1 MMKKET
7 LNTLILRHGDRMLRQ
22 AGWPDTVDMAPVAP
36 ETVPG
41 WLAACG
47 SLSGVEILTLTEQ
60 LCQPLTYGRAALLL
74 ASARRLAGTPA
85 RLHLFPVQAY
95 PHPERLAD
103 CQVIRLP
110 YAQEWLTAA
119 ECDDLLAFLKASLTQ
134 ISEIVH
140 RDTKRIAAALTP
152 SVTPRLMDRRIG
164 DWRLLAVEYDHDNCL
179 DEDETDRL
187 DQVLDAILIRDARFC
202 PVLLTLVNE
211 REETIRSAG
220 VIADQLRFTDTP
232 VRRWFDRR
240 VLREM
245 VRRPAPAELRSDS
258 PAHQGRG
265 PSLVSLPAQEVWCDK
280 DVAVPAPRPPG
291 PVSGPFG

>member
-119 ECDDLLAFLKASLTQ
+119 ECDDLLAFLKA
-134 ISEIVH
+134 
-140 RDTKRIAAALTP
+140 LTP

-245 VRRPAPAELRSDS
+245 VREARASRT
-258 PAHQGRG
+258 
-265 PSLVSLPAQEVWCDK
+265 QE
-280 DVAVPAPRPPG
+280 
-291 PVSGPFG
+291 

>member
-119 ECDDLLAFLKASLTQ
+119 GTVAKLAMRQPFVLFKGLTFQKLCLPGAFRPGDHHNKMLRPGLCVVHASPQYL
-134 ISEIVH
+134 
-140 RDTKRIAAALTP
+140 
-152 SVTPRLMDRRIG
+152 
-164 DWRLLAVEYDHDNCL
+164 
-179 DEDETDRL
+179 
-187 DQVLDAILIRDARFC
+187 
-202 PVLLTLVNE
+202 
-211 REETIRSAG
+211 
-220 VIADQLRFTDTP
+220 
-232 VRRWFDRR
+232 
-240 VLREM
+240 
-245 VRRPAPAELRSDS
+245 
-258 PAHQGRG
+258 
-265 PSLVSLPAQEVWCDK
+265 
-280 DVAVPAPRPPG
+280 
-291 PVSGPFG
+291 

>member
-152 SVTPRLMDRRIG
+152 SVNPRLMDRRIG
-164 DWRLLAVEYDHDNCL
+164 DWRLLAVEYDHDNGTVAKLAMRQPFVLFKGLTFQKLCL
-179 DEDETDRL
+179 PGAFRPGDHH
-187 DQVLDAILIRDARFC
+187 
-202 PVLLTLVNE
+202 NKM
-211 REETIRSAG
+211 
-220 VIADQLRFTDTP
+220 LRP
-232 VRRWFDRR
+232 GLCV
-240 VLREM
+240 VH
-245 VRRPAPAELRSDS
+245 AS
-258 PAHQGRG
+258 PQY
-265 PSLVSLPAQEVWCDK
+265 L
-280 DVAVPAPRPPG
+280 
-291 PVSGPFG
+291 

>member
-1 MMKKET
+1 
-7 LNTLILRHGDRMLRQ
+7 
-22 AGWPDTVDMAPVAP
+22 
-36 ETVPG
+36 
-41 WLAACG
+41 
-47 SLSGVEILTLTEQ
+47 
-60 LCQPLTYGRAALLL
+60 
-74 ASARRLAGTPA
+74 
-85 RLHLFPVQAY
+85 

-140 RDTKRIAAALTP
+140 RDTKRIAAALTS
-152 SVTPRLMDRRIG
+152 SVNPRLMDRRIG

-187 DQVLDAILIRDARFC
+187 DKVLDAILIRDARFC

-220 VIADQLRFTDTP
+220 VITDQLRFTDTP

-240 VLREM
+240 VLRDV
-245 VRRPAPAELRSDS
+245 VREARAIKTQD
-258 PAHQGRG
+258 
-265 PSLVSLPAQEVWCDK
+265 
-280 DVAVPAPRPPG
+280 
-291 PVSGPFG
+291 

>member
-1 MMKKET
+1 
-7 LNTLILRHGDRMLRQ
+7 
-22 AGWPDTVDMAPVAP
+22 
-36 ETVPG
+36 
-41 WLAACG
+41 
-47 SLSGVEILTLTEQ
+47 
-60 LCQPLTYGRAALLL
+60 
-74 ASARRLAGTPA
+74 
-85 RLHLFPVQAY
+85 
-95 PHPERLAD
+95 
-103 CQVIRLP
+103 
-110 YAQEWLTAA
+110 
-119 ECDDLLAFLKASLTQ
+119 LAFLKASLTQ

-140 RDTKRIAAALTP
+140 RDTKCIAAALKP
-152 SVTPRLMDRRIG
+152 SVNPRLMDRRIC

-245 VRRPAPAELRSDS
+245 VREARASRT
-258 PAHQGRG
+258 
-265 PSLVSLPAQEVWCDK
+265 QE
-280 DVAVPAPRPPG
+280 
-291 PVSGPFG
+291 

>member
-110 YAQEWLTAA
+110 YAQEWLT
-119 ECDDLLAFLKASLTQ
+119 
-134 ISEIVH
+134 
-140 RDTKRIAAALTP
+140 P

-245 VRRPAPAELRSDS
+245 VREARASRT
-258 PAHQGRG
+258 
-265 PSLVSLPAQEVWCDK
+265 QE
-280 DVAVPAPRPPG
+280 
-291 PVSGPFG
+291 

>member
-1 MMKKET
+1 MRNDT
-7 LNTLILRHGDRMLRQ
+7 LNALILRHGDRMLKDT
-22 AGWPDTVDMAPVAP
+22 GWPPCVDMMQIAP
-36 ETVPG
+36 ETMPG
-41 WLAACG
+41 WSVATG
-47 SLSGVEILTLTEQ
+47 SLDAAHILALVTH
-60 LCQPLTYGRAALLL
+60 LCQPLTYGRAGLLT

-232 VRRWFDRR
+232 VRRWLDRR

-245 VRRPAPAELRSDS
+245 VREARASRT
-258 PAHQGRG
+258 
-265 PSLVSLPAQEVWCDK
+265 QE
-280 DVAVPAPRPPG
+280 
-291 PVSGPFG
+291 

>member
-134 ISEIVH
+134 ITEIVRLDAH
-140 RDTKRIAAALTP
+140 RLAAALKP
-152 SVTPRLMDRRIG
+152 SVTPRLMDRRFG
-164 DWRLLAVEYDHDNCL
+164 DWRVLADEYEHENWL
-179 DEDETDRL
+179 DENDTD
-187 DQVLDAILIRDARFC
+187 VLDAVLDAVLVRGARFC
-202 PVLLTLVNE
+202 PILLTVVNE
-211 REETIRSAG
+211 RREEIEAAG
-220 VIADQLRFTDTP
+220 VITDMLRFPGDP
-232 VRRWFDRR
+232 ARRWLDRR
-240 VLREM
+240 VLRE
-245 VRRPAPAELRSDS
+245 V
-258 PAHQGRG
+258 
-265 PSLVSLPAQEVWCDK
+265 VSEARATPAQT
-280 DVAVPAPRPPG
+280 
-291 PVSGPFG
+291 

>member
-95 PHPERLAD
+95 PHPER
-103 CQVIRLP
+103 
-110 YAQEWLTAA
+110 LTAA

-232 VRRWFDRR
+232 VRRWLDRR

-245 VRRPAPAELRSDS
+245 VREARASRT
-258 PAHQGRG
+258 
-265 PSLVSLPAQEVWCDK
+265 QE
-280 DVAVPAPRPPG
+280 
-291 PVSGPFG
+291 

>member
-119 ECDDLLAFLKASLTQ
+119 ECDDPLAFLESLPTRRYRKL
-134 ISEIVH
+134 VH
-140 RDTKRIAAALTP
+140 RDTMRIAAALTSSVNPP
-152 SVTPRLMDRRIG
+152 SDGQADRG
-164 DWRLLAVEYDHDNCL
+164 DWRLLAVEHDQDNRL
-179 DEDETDRL
+179 DEDDETDRL
-187 DQVLDAILIRDARFC
+187 DRVPDAISLSAMRDSARSC
-202 PVLLTLVNE
+202 
-211 REETIRSAG
+211 
-220 VIADQLRFTDTP
+220 
-232 VRRWFDRR
+232 
-240 VLREM
+240 
-245 VRRPAPAELRSDS
+245 S
-258 PAHQGRG
+258 PG
-265 PSLVSLPAQEVWCDK
+265 
-280 DVAVPAPRPPG
+280 
-291 PVSGPFG
+291 

>member
-1 MMKKET
+1 MMKKKPLT
-7 LNTLILRHGDRMLRQ
+7 RLFCVTATGCCA

-119 ECDDLLAFLKASLTQ
+119 ECDDLLAFLKA
-134 ISEIVH
+134 
-140 RDTKRIAAALTP
+140 P
-152 SVTPRLMDRRIG
+152 SRRYRKSSTG
-164 DWRLLAVEYDHDNCL
+164 
-179 DEDETDRL
+179 
-187 DQVLDAILIRDARFC
+187 
-202 PVLLTLVNE
+202 
-211 REETIRSAG
+211 IRSA
-220 VIADQLRFTDTP
+220 
-232 VRRWFDRR
+232 
-240 VLREM
+240 
-245 VRRPAPAELRSDS
+245 S
-258 PAHQGRG
+258 P
-265 PSLVSLPAQEVWCDK
+265 
-280 DVAVPAPRPPG
+280 PR
-291 PVSGPFG
+291 